1 LSRLQQLS
9 GNGRIELRTMLEVRQ
24 LIWRLNRLRFSAGAV
39 AREFTR
45 AVTELAEMKGEQRY
59 YDQ

>member
-1 LSRLQQLS
+1 
-9 GNGRIELRTMLEVRQ
+9 MLEVRQ